1 MKISSVKEKE
11 FRTYGRVLPLDVTD
25 FVETI
30 KARPAVKKCEVVY
43 EPSVRAFEELPL
55 YQELKD
61 KTYGEQAIEFG
72 HCSGWNEKLNAVE
85 YHRSSEIDIAATDLY
100 LILGRQQ
107 DIDYETNTYD
117 TSKMEVFFVPA
128 GTAVELYATTLHYA
142 PCGKEGQ
149 EFRCGVVLPKGTNE
163 ELREKPGNQAED
175 RLLFADNK
183 WLIAHKE
190 SGLDRDGAWI
200 GLQGENIEL
209 C

>member
-11 FRTYGRVLPLDVTD
+11 FRPYGRVLPLDVAG
-25 FVETI
+25 FVKTI
-30 KARPAVKKCEVVY
+30 KARPAVKKGEVVY
-43 EPSVRAFEELPL
+43 EPSVQEFEDLPL

-142 PCGKEGQ
+142 PCGKEGK

-163 ELREKPGNQAED
+163 ELHEPAGKEAED
-175 RLLFADNK
+175 RLLFAENK

-190 SGLDRDGAWI
+190 SGLEQEGAWI
-200 GLQGENIEL
+200 GLKGKNL
-209 C
+209 TL

>member
-30 KARPAVKKCEVVY
+30 KARPAVKKGEVVY

-100 LILGRQQ
+100 LILGREQ
-107 DIDYETNTYD
+107 DIDYENNTYD
-117 TSKMEVFFVPA
+117 TSKMEYVY
-128 GTAVELYATTLHYA
+128 E
-142 PCGKEGQ
+142 
-149 EFRCGVVLPKGTNE
+149 
-163 ELREKPGNQAED
+163 
-175 RLLFADNK
+175 NK
-183 WLIAHKE
+183 WRL
-190 SGLDRDGAWI
+190 SGFQDQAAWRPYF
-200 GLQGENIEL
+200 
-209 C
+209 

>member
-30 KARPAVKKCEVVY
+30 KARPAVTKGEVVY
-43 EPSVRAFEELPL
+43 EPSVRAFEELSL
-55 YQELKD
+55 YQELRD

-142 PCGKEGQ
+142 PCGKEGK

-163 ELREKPGNQAED
+163 ELHEPVGKEAED
-175 RLLFADNK
+175 RLLFAENK

-190 SGLDRDGAWI
+190 SGLEQEGAWI
-200 GLQGENIEL
+200 GLKGKNL
-209 C
+209 TL